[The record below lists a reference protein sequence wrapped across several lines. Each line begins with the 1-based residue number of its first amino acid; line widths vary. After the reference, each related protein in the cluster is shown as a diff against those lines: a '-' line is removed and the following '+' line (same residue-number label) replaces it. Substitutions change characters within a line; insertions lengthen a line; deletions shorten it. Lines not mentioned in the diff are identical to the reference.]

1 MAVNAAK
8 VAHCKKKVKGFGK
21 NNKNFLNKIRQ
32 AGPGIRLYS
41 SSNSFPEKEVQA
53 TRNDTN
59 ATPQRRNQQ
68 EVGKDAEPVGMLTHS
83 QPVDTIIDKL
93 KKESIQLGPYLA
105 GLIEGDGTFAIHDK
119 DSTVKKYNPV
129 IIIVF
134 KKADLPLANYL
145 QKLTNSG
152 RVYIKSERGYVL

>member
-1 MAVNAAK
+1 MNCMPGLVG
-8 VAHCKKKVKGFGK
+8 GFGK
-21 NNKNFLNKIRQ
+21 NNYFSLSIFD
-32 AGPGIRLYS
+32 AYASLS
-41 SSNSFPEKEVQA
+41 STFIKK
-53 TRNDTN
+53 DTN
-59 ATPQRRNQQ
+59 ATPDTYKATLPKGVGLLEKVKRNSNTRS
-68 EVGKDAEPVGMLTHS
+68 KPLN
-83 QPVDTIIDKL
+83 KL
-93 KKESIQLGPYLA
+93 KKSSTQLGPYLA

-152 RVYIKSERGYVL
+152 RVYIKPERGYVL